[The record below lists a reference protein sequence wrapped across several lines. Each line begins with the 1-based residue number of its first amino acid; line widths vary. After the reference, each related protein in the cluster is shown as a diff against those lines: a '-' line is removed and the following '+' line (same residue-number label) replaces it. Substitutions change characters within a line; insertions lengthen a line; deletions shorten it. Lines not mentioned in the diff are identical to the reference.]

1 MGGPLPGYHT
11 PSSSRP
17 GVSHSPSA
25 SPSAT
30 ASGLVEVAE
39 PEGLVGVGG
48 QRQLDRPPEM
58 QVACGGN
65 GIWRGVGGG
74 VFSSLASVSPA
85 LSYYIGGTMIWAVT
99 QSIRLLSNAPP
110 NPRTSSSSSSSS
122 SAAHGNGSEQKP
134 LHSTYNY
141 TTLAALSQTGGGG
154 GGRGSGRVRR
164 SDESPSMAL
173 ISLICTDL
181 ISSGKFYCCSV
192 IMAALLCGS
201 SASTF
206 RLLLRHKLHGILH
219 PDRDRAAPMTSNVQ
233 SHHNENEIGNVS
245 GHDEELTPGTRW
257 QEQEQEHGKL
267 TAMAVARAFRLQ
279 KVLPFETKSTSLPSQ
294 LSVPSQL
301 IVSSQ
306 LSSKLSQCLMGP
318 YFRQKCEKEMVAVQQ
333 PTSFLQNDRAEAVR
347 ELDVGDVD
355 DVYAHSSTNLVV
367 TDVAASILNDA
378 YNYRSTSRVLF
389 HSASE
394 IAAQVVGRRDSL
406 DETHQLEVDQSVTTL
421 LSTRSSFPLGVRSS
435 ARVLP
440 QALHAVSNVDI
451 TGILS
456 GSSPVRSPAPPI
468 GIGEMTSDTY
478 TDTETELP
486 VRNPGSSSLRIL
498 VHSLCVALILTG
510 DIEGA
515 GAVAALILQRP
526 DITALCSALNASSRS
541 TLESPASTETNS
553 SVVVTATT
561 TDHRSSSQL
570 VSEERP
576 QSHIDLA
583 AAFEIVFH
591 YFLCDDA

>member
-1 MGGPLPGYHT
+1 MGGPLPGYQS
-11 PSSSRP
+11 PPPNRS
-17 GVSHSPSA
+17 GVPPSPS
-25 SPSAT
+25 PS

-39 PEGLVGVGG
+39 PEGLVGG
-48 QRQLDRPPEM
+48 QRRLDRPPEM

-122 SAAHGNGSEQKP
+122 STAPGNGSEQKP

-154 GGRGSGRVRR
+154 GGRGTGRVKR

-192 IMAALLCGS
+192 IMAALLSGS

-206 RLLLRHKLHGILH
+206 RLILRHKLYGILH
-219 PDRDRAAPMTSNVQ
+219 PDRDRDRAAPMTSNGQ
-233 SHHNENEIGNVS
+233 SHHNESGTGNGNVS
-245 GHDEELTPGTRW
+245 GHDEEMTPGIRW
-257 QEQEQEHGKL
+257 QEQEQEQGKL

-279 KVLPFETKSTSLPSQ
+279 KLLPFESKSTALPSQ
-294 LSVPSQL
+294 LSL
-301 IVSSQ
+301 
-306 LSSKLSQCLMGP
+306 KLSQCLMGP

-347 ELDVGDVD
+347 ESDVGEGD
-355 DVYAHSSTNLVV
+355 DFHAHSSTNLVV

-378 YNYRSTSRVLF
+378 YNCRSTSRVLF

-456 GSSPVRSPAPPI
+456 GSSPLKSTAPDI
-468 GIGEMTSDTY
+468 GIGEVTSD

-498 VHSLCVALILTG
+498 VHSLCVALLLTG

-515 GAVAALILQRP
+515 GAVTALILQRL

-541 TLESPASTETNS
+541 ILESPAATETNS
-553 SVVVTATT
+553 SVVVTATA
-561 TDHRSSSQL
+561 TDDRSSSQL
-570 VSEERP
+570 GSEEIP
-576 QSHIDLA
+576 QSHLDLA
-583 AAFEIVFH
+583 AAFETVFH

>member
-1 MGGPLPGYHT
+1 MGGPLPGYQT
-11 PSSSRP
+11 PPPNRSGMP
-17 GVSHSPSA
+17 PSPSTSA
-25 SPSAT
+25 S

-39 PEGLVGVGG
+39 PEGLVGG
-48 QRQLDRPPEM
+48 QRRLDRPPEM

-74 VFSSLASVSPA
+74 MFSSLASVSPA

-122 SAAHGNGSEQKP
+122 STAPSNGSDQKP

-154 GGRGSGRVRR
+154 GGRGTGGVKR
-164 SDESPSMAL
+164 SEESPSMAL

-192 IMAALLCGS
+192 IMAALLSGS

-219 PDRDRAAPMTSNVQ
+219 PDRDRERAAPMTSNGQ
-233 SHHNENEIGNVS
+233 SHHNENGNGNAS
-245 GHDEELTPGTRW
+245 GHDEELTPGIRW
-257 QEQEQEHGKL
+257 QEQEQEHGKQ

-279 KVLPFETKSTSLPSQ
+279 KLLPFEIKSTALPSQ

-301 IVSSQ
+301 IVPSQ

-333 PTSFLQNDRAEAVR
+333 PTSFPQNDRAEAVR
-347 ELDVGDVD
+347 ELDVGEGD
-355 DVYAHSSTNLVV
+355 DVHAHSSTNLVV

-378 YNYRSTSRVLF
+378 YNCRSTSRVLF

-421 LSTRSSFPLGVRSS
+421 LSTRPSFPLGVRSS

-456 GSSPVRSPAPPI
+456 GSSPLKSPAPSI
-468 GIGEMTSDTY
+468 GIGEMTSDPY

-515 GAVAALILQRP
+515 GAVTALILQRP
-526 DITALCSALNASSRS
+526 DIMALCSALNASSRS
-541 TLESPASTETNS
+541 ILESPASTETNS
-553 SVVVTATT
+553 SVVVTATS
-561 TDHRSSSQL
+561 TDDRSSSQL
-570 VSEERP
+570 GSDERP
-576 QSHIDLA
+576 QSHLDLA
-583 AAFEIVFH
+583 AVFETVFH
-591 YFLCDDA
+591 YYLCNDA